1 MITERTYFGDTGD
14 AVLICEESDRDGA
27 VVYMFQGYPKDGE
40 NVMATSIT
48 DVNEYIDE
56 LTRQNY
62 VIPEI
67 WEAGGSRFIR
77 VPRSVGVAA
86 RDVATRALY
95 NLLYQARSN
104 RYERLEERR
113 HAVEFFTEDARRV
126 TFVERGPYL
135 HHRSFALSEDE
146 LEAASDATGLEF
158 DAVQAYATAFET
170 TDVDDFEG
178 EHFAGA
184 LDGGNTLEEW
194 YLDHVEDYEVMV
206 GKESHTVGDLIAAL
220 NEFGLTVEATDTV
233 RIDQEFTEQGGF
245 IFRNH

>member
-1 MITERTYFGDTGD
+1 MTTSERTYFGDTGD

-40 NVMATSIT
+40 NVMAMSIT

-56 LTRQNY
+56 LTRQDY

-67 WEAGGSRFIR
+67 WEAQGSRFIR

-86 RDVATRALY
+86 RDIATRALRNHKY
-95 NLLYQARSN
+95 MERTS
-104 RYERLEERR
+104 RYENFDESK
-113 HAVEFFTEDARRV
+113 HKVEFFTEDATTV
-126 TFVERGPYL
+126 TFVESTGI
-135 HHRSFALSEDE
+135 HHRSFVLSDDE

-178 EHFAGA
+178 EHFAGE

-194 YLDHVEDYEVMV
+194 YLDHMEDYEVMV
-206 GKESHTVGDLIAAL
+206 GDEAHMVSDLIASL
-220 NEFGLTVEATDTV
+220 NEIGLTVEATDTV
-233 RIDQEFTEQGGF
+233 MIEQEFTEQDGF